1 MKRTILTVTF
11 IAITILLQAQAEVK
25 NFSLTNVLNGKS
37 VSLDQFANMSGVA
50 VIFYSNECPYDNYYK
65 DRIRSL
71 ISTYGNKVQFLL
83 INSYQEPAESIDK
96 MAIHNGDLNVPY
108 LADKDQLVMTDL
120 GARKSPEVF
129 LLKSSAGKFAVFYN
143 GAIDDNAQ
151 VEKDVSVS
159 YLKNAIDQL
168 LANQAAPESNRTV
181 GCSIRKK

>member
-1 MKRTILTVTF
+1 MKQMILAALLVGITTF
-11 IAITILLQAQAEVK
+11 VLAQTEVK
-25 NFSLTNVLNGKS
+25 NFSLPNVLNGKS

-71 ISTYGNKVQFLL
+71 ISSYSSKVQFLL

-129 LLKSSAGKFAVFYN
+129 LLKSTSGKFTVFYN

-168 LANQAAPESNRTV
+168 LANQAAPESNRAV